1 MKNVLKFID
10 VARNVTLV
18 QTTNNLK
25 SSLYQVKDVVL
36 NETKY
41 FEKEENA
48 SAYAYEN
55 NLINPNTGKS
65 YKRIL
70 GLSSGLKTSNRETSI
85 KTEELKLS

>member
-10 VARNVTLV
+10 VAGNVTLV

-25 SSLYQVKDVVL
+25 SSLYQIKDFVL

-48 SAYAYEN
+48 SAYAYEE

-65 YKRIL
+65 YKRIFR
-70 GLSSGLKTSNRETSI
+70 LSSGLKNSNKETLI
-85 KTEELKLS
+85 KTEELK